1 MGRAKPKIPNF
12 TLLKE
17 CGHGASS
24 HVWLAADDDGIL
36 RAVRLM
42 DHDNPAGRERIETEC
57 RSIARYRNAA
67 NHHPNL
73 LDILYI
79 GRTSKYLYYVT
90 EPADNAAGSSG
101 EYLPDTLADRLER
114 RPGSA
119 AETREYVEAILNGV
133 EHLHKNGLAHRDLK
147 PENILFIR
155 NELKIADPGL
165 IEAIEKTSGSGS
177 DGFRPDRNASGEEAD
192 IYAIGKIIY
201 CLYTRQSADC
211 FPEIPE
217 NIELDAI
224 APWNEI
230 ALKCCGDGAD
240 SYRSIAEI
248 RADVR
253 KIRKRNAANA
263 LLQYAGKNV
272 ISMLT
277 PFFHRVPC
285 RKRTF
290 PGKVE

>member
-1 MGRAKPKIPNF
+1 MGCVKPKIPNF
-12 TLLKE
+12 RLLKE

-24 HVWLAADDDGIL
+24 HVWLAVDDDGIF
-36 RAVRLM
+36 RAVRIM
-42 DHDNPAGRERIETEC
+42 DHADPANRERIKVEC
-57 RSIARYRNAA
+57 HAIARYRNAA
-67 NHHPNL
+67 DHHPNL

-79 GRTSKYLYYVT
+79 GRTAKYLYYIS
-90 EPADNAAGSSG
+90 EPADNAAESVS
-101 EYLPDTLADRLER
+101 EYRPDTLADRLKR
-114 RPGSA
+114 RAFSA
-119 AETREYVEAILNGV
+119 EETREYVEAILNGV

-155 NELKIADPGL
+155 SELKIADPGL
-165 IEAIEKTSGSGS
+165 IEAIEKTSCSGS